1 MKGYLYYDTP
11 NQSKLTSV
19 PNVTTTKKTGNLWQ
33 QTFRQ
38 SIEKERL
45 MFYHG
50 QYEGGCGE
58 YWQFR
63 SVSINA

>member
-1 MKGYLYYDTP
+1 MEPKINLSLLVF
-11 NQSKLTSV
+11 QMLKLQ
-19 PNVTTTKKTGNLWQ
+19 KTGSLLQ
-33 QTFRQ
+33 QT

-45 MFYHG
+45 MFYRG

-63 SVSINA
+63 SVSINP